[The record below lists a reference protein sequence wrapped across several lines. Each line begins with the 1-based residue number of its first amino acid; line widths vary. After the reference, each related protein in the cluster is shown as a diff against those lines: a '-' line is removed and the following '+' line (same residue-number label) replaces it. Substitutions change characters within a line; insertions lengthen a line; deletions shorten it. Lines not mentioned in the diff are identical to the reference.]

1 MAVSVLIR
9 TVLCVM
15 AAEAVA
21 PASGQQS
28 PLRILPSPDST
39 PPAGTLREGSGPP
52 GASLYIVEQPGNT
65 LLATEYIG
73 RTVHGPGGER
83 VGTVS
88 NLLVDTTGRITGVV
102 LEVGGFLG
110 FGTKETAITFEAVYP
125 IMENGREMLVVE
137 MTRDQLA
144 AAPAFKRSR

>member
-1 MAVSVLIR
+1 MAASVLIR

-21 PASGQQS
+21 PALGQQS
-28 PLRILPSPDST
+28 PFRVPPGPGST
-39 PPAGTLREGSGPP
+39 PPPGEIRESPLPGSKG
-52 GASLYIVEQPGNT
+52 LYIVEQPGNT

-73 RTVHGPGGER
+73 RPVHGPGGER

-102 LEVGGFLG
+102 LEVGGVLG
-110 FGTKETAITFEAVYP
+110 LGTKETAIAFEAVYP

-137 MTRDQLA
+137 MNRDQLA